1 MIMDFPDSIIPV
13 TSTRKEMIS
22 MVDLRAKP
30 YYLNDEDIAWVES
43 TIASMT
49 DEEKVGQLFWQLAAS
64 QDEAYLQELMEKYHL
79 GGCRYNGMMGQKV
92 LDQNRL
98 LQKYAK
104 IPVFIACNPE
114 QGGSGVCNDGT
125 FVAGQAKIGATNKPE
140 YAKSMGYISG
150 AQIKATGCNMAFAPV
165 VDITYNWE
173 CEETLLRS
181 YGNDHERV
189 ATMGKAFMDG
199 LHETEGVYCCAK
211 HFPGNGQ
218 DYRDAHIANNVN
230 HFTHDKWMT
239 TYGHVYKTLIDG
251 GLDAIMGGH
260 ILMPEYMAEINPD
273 ITADTIMPG
282 TLCKEIMT
290 DLLRGE
296 LGFNGMVVT
305 DASHMVGMTNRMAR
319 KDMLPAAINAGCDMF
334 LFFNDPQEDYDTM
347 LNAYKT
353 GIISEERIVEAL
365 TRILGLKAAK
375 GMHKADWAITV
386 TDEECAAVLHNP
398 EFAAVAPAISKDALS
413 LVKYKDEGVLP
424 ITPEKYKRI
433 MIVNIKGADTAMG
446 KLMALMGG
454 AGRKTP
460 VQMFCEKLQAKGFDA
475 YIYESPLD
483 KMMKEVEQGKPFN
496 LNLYFAGKNAISEF
510 VAGQDLVISFF
521 DVAGGHPVFGMS
533 KGGGEIPWYVHELPV
548 IGVSVNKPTMLADA
562 PMLRTYINTFDSK
575 DYTLDALVDAL
586 MEGPEAF
593 KGIDPID
600 SYCGLFDT
608 HM

>member
-1 MIMDFPDSIIPV
+1 
-13 TSTRKEMIS
+13 

-30 YYLNDEDIAWVES
+30 YYLSDADIAWVES
-43 TIASMT
+43 TIAAMT
-49 DEEKVGQLFWQLAAS
+49 PEEKVGQLFWQLAAS

-79 GGCRYNGMMGQKV
+79 GGCRYNGMLGQKV

-98 LQKYAK
+98 FQKYAK

-114 QGGSGVCNDGT
+114 KGGDGVCNDGT
-125 FVAGQAKIGATNKPE
+125 AVAPQVKIGATRKPE
-140 YAKSMGYISG
+140 YAQAMGRVSG

-173 CEETLLRS
+173 CEEVLMRA
-181 YGNDHERV
+181 YGGDHELV
-189 ATMGKAFMDG
+189 AEMGKAYMDG

-230 HFTHDKWMT
+230 HFTHDKWMA

-260 ILMPEYMAEINPD
+260 ILMPEYMAEIDPA
-273 ITADTIMPG
+273 ITADTIMPA
-282 TLCKEIMT
+282 TLNKHIMT

-305 DASHMVGMTNRMAR
+305 DASHMVGMTNRMKR
-319 KDMLPAAINAGCDMF
+319 RDMLPAAINAGCDMF
-334 LFFNDPQEDYDTM
+334 LFFNDPAEDFETM
-347 LNAYKT
+347 LSAYT
-353 GIISEERIVEAL
+353 SGIISEERMVEAL

-375 GMHKADWAITV
+375 GMHKMSQEELCGS
-386 TDEECAAVLHNP
+386 DEALAESLNNP
-398 EFAAVAPAISKDALS
+398 AFKAYAPAISRDALT
-413 LVKYKDEGVLP
+413 LVKYKGEGVLP
-424 ITPEKYKRI
+424 ICPEKYKRI

-454 AGRKTP
+454 ASRKSAA
-460 VQMFCEKLQAKGFDA
+460 QRFCEKLQARGFDA
-475 YIYESPLD
+475 FLYESPLD
-483 KMMKEVEQGKPFN
+483 KIMKEVEQGKPFS

-510 VAGQDLVISFF
+510 VSGQDLVISFF

-562 PMLRTYINTFDSK
+562 PMLRTYINTYDSSEH
-575 DYTLDALVDAL
+575 TLDALVDAL
-586 MEGPEAF
+586 LTGPEAF
-593 KGIDPID
+593 RGTDPID
-600 SYCGLFDT
+600 SYCGMFDT

>member
-1 MIMDFPDSIIPV
+1 
-13 TSTRKEMIS
+13 

-30 YYLNDEDIAWVES
+30 YYLSDEDIAWVES
-43 TIASMT
+43 TIAGMT
-49 DEEKVGQLFWQLAAS
+49 AEEKVGQLFWQLAAS
-64 QDEAYLQELMEKYHL
+64 QDESYLQELMEKYHV

-125 FVAGQAKIGATNKPE
+125 FVAGQAKIGATGKPE
-140 YAKSMGYISG
+140 YAKAMGHISG

-173 CEETLLRS
+173 CEETLQRS

-230 HFTHDKWMT
+230 HFTHDKWMA

-260 ILMPEYMAEINPD
+260 ILMPEYMAEIDPD

-305 DASHMVGMTNRMAR
+305 DASHMVGMTNRMKRA
-319 KDMLPAAINAGCDMF
+319 DMLPAAINAGCDMF
-334 LFFNDPQEDYDTM
+334 LFFNDPAEDFATM
-347 LNAYKT
+347 LNAYLS

-386 TDEECAAVLHNP
+386 SDEECAAAMQNP
-398 EFAAVAPAISKDALS
+398 EFKAVAPAISKDCLT

-424 ITPEKYKRI
+424 ISPEKYKRI

-446 KLMALMGG
+446 KLVALMGG
-454 AGRKTP
+454 PNRKSP
-460 VQMFCEKLQAKGFDA
+460 AQRFCEKLQAKGFDA
-475 YIYESPLD
+475 FLYESPLD
-483 KMMKEVEQGKPFN
+483 KMLKEVEEGKPFN
-496 LNLYFAGKNAISEF
+496 MNLYFAGKNAISEF
-510 VAGQDLVISFF
+510 TAQQDMVISFF

-548 IGVSVNKPTMLADA
+548 VGISVNKPTMLADA
-562 PMLRTYINTFDSK
+562 PMLRTYINTYDSNE
-575 DYTLDALVDAL
+575 DTLDALVDAL
-586 MEGPEAF
+586 LTGPEAF
-593 KGIDPID
+593 KGQDPID
-600 SYCGLFDT
+600 SYCGMFDT